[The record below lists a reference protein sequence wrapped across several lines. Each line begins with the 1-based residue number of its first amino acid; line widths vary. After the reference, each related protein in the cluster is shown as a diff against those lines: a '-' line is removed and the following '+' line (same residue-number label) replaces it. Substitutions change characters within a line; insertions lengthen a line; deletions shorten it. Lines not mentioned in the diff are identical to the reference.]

1 MDMYKVKQSDLI
13 GDIKGFPIEV
23 VQKMVE
29 RQVEQGNEADI
40 FVFQKRRSAGRS
52 CGGFDFD
59 SSIEGQYF
67 WNQVINIGKFNIFFE
82 RYPNKNVYYRGVKGR
97 GEEVIKALEK
107 LGGKNTACFDGIYEK
122 CLYFIKKDGDI
133 NSCHSNSV
141 LANIIQRGFTEL
153 FLPEIETVEID
164 GKKFRKDE
172 VIESIKGLKEIK

>member
-1 MDMYKVKQSDLI
+1 MYKVKQSDLI

-29 RQVEQGNEADI
+29 LQVEQGNKADI

-67 WNQVINIGKFNIFFE
+67 WNQVINIGNFDIFYE
-82 RYPNKNVYYRGVKGR
+82 RYHSKNVYYRGVEGR
-97 GEEVIKALEK
+97 GDEIIEALEK
-107 LGGKNTACFDGIYEK
+107 LGGKIKSVLIGETESM
-122 CLYFIKKDGDI
+122 LYFITSGNEIIAIDDDSTMADI
-133 NSCHSNSV
+133 
-141 LANIIQRGFTEL
+141 LQRGFTEL

-172 VIESIKGLKEIK
+172 VMERINGLKEIK